1 MRKRYTAALKAQVV
15 QELLKEQQTFSQI
28 AAAYGV
34 HPNQLYR
41 WRDIALTGL
50 PSLFSGQAVQDR
62 AALEAAHAQQLE
74 ELYAEI
80 GRLTT
85 QVTWLKKNLAAS
97 APSAERLAWLDRGD
111 GALPLRTQT
120 DLLSLNRTRLYYVA
134 AAPSPEELAL
144 KRRIDEVY
152 TRWPFYGVRRIT
164 AYLQQEGVMVNHK
177 AVARHMREMGIA
189 GIAPGPNLSKRAH
202 AQAVYPYLLRNVRA
216 DHPNHIWGIDI
227 TYIRLAQGW
236 LYLVAVL
243 DWHSRYVVSWELD
256 QTLQQPFVLAAVE
269 RALAQVTPEIWN
281 SDQGSHFTSPQYLD
295 LLTAAG
301 VRISMDGKGR
311 ALDNIFTERLWRTVK
326 YEEVYL
332 HDYASPREARQGIG
346 RYLEFYNQERLHQS
360 LGYRTPATVYFEKG
374 ANPPL
379 IPALFLS

>member
-1 MRKRYTAALKAQVV
+1 MLPLSV
-15 QELLKEQQTFSQI
+15 Q
-28 AAAYGV
+28 
-34 HPNQLYR
+34 
-41 WRDIALTGL
+41 TGL
-50 PSLFSGQAVQDR
+50 
-62 AALEAAHAQQLE
+62 
-74 ELYAEI
+74 
-80 GRLTT
+80 
-85 QVTWLKKNLAAS
+85 
-97 APSAERLAWLDRGD
+97 
-111 GALPLRTQT
+111 
-120 DLLSLNRTRLYYVA
+120 LSVNRTRLYYVP

-144 KRRIDEVY
+144 KHRIDELY

-164 AYLQQEGVMVNHK
+164 AQLRQEGVLVNHK

-216 DHPNHIWGIDI
+216 DHPNHIWGIDV
-227 TYIRLAQGW
+227 TYIRLAQAW

-243 DWHSRYVVSWELD
+243 DWYSRYVLSWELD
-256 QTLQQPFVLAAVE
+256 QTLQQRFVLAAVGQ
-269 RALAQVTPEIWN
+269 ALAQATPEIWN

-295 LLTAAG
+295 LLLAAD

-332 HDYASPREARQGIG
+332 HDYSSPREARQGLE

-360 LGYRTPATVYFEKG
+360 LGYRTPATVYFQKG
-374 ANPPL
+374 ASSTLN
-379 IPALFLS
+379 PALFLS